1 VRILGFPLRFSVLRS
16 VLLGWPK
23 KSGAKV
29 FLRDHG
35 GRAPPPHTLHA
46 IAARQNEAQPRTD
59 GLRGPC
65 FAVEPRFFAH
75 LSCTRRQSLAQ
86 SLRQKSGTKSEAKVW
101 ILKVWSKVWSF
112 FYEIFRTPLPGASLL
127 SKSHKGLLLRWMS
140 YSNLKP
146 YLTPLQNLNGEYR
159 DTMIN

>member
-1 VRILGFPLRFSVLRS
+1 MRILGFPHRFSVLRS
-16 VLLGWPK
+16 VLLVGQKSLAPK
-23 KSGAKV
+23 SFFARPWRARPSPAHTPRHRRAPKRSTIPYGRLTRTVLCHGASVLRPPLLHSAPKSGAKP
-29 FLRDHG
+29 G
-35 GRAPPPHTLHA
+35 
-46 IAARQNEAQPRTD
+46 
-59 GLRGPC
+59 
-65 FAVEPRFFAH
+65 
-75 LSCTRRQSLAQ
+75 
-86 SLRQKSGTKSEAKVW
+86 AKVW

-127 SKSHKGLLLRWMS
+127 SKSHKELLLRWMS